1 MDPWQFELDVNQL
14 RQLRNNPQFRNHLQA
29 LVQLNEQILAQLRD
43 YDMLNESD
51 KMSTNQVVQNL
62 SAQVGIHTD
71 ALRDLI
77 NEMNHPIMEDP
88 IHNPRIRDQEQVEE
102 DEDLVD
108 IMYAPENRNLGK
120 RRMSKRLT
128 MKKCM
133 KKHMKWVKKSNRN
146 RGYCRK

>member
-1 MDPWQFELDVNQL
+1 MDPWQFALDVNQH
-14 RQLRNNPQFRNHLQA
+14 RNNPQVRAHIQA
-29 LVQLNEQILAQLRD
+29 LDQLNEQILAQLRNYQMQND
-43 YDMLNESD
+43 SD

-71 ALRDLI
+71 ALRVI
-77 NEMNHPIMEDP
+77 IYEMNHPIMEHP
-88 IHNPRIRDQEQVEE
+88 IHNPRIRDQEQVEA
-102 DEDLVD
+102 DEELVD